1 MVTSGRW
8 ACHADRIF
16 DGETVRNGA
25 AVLIEGDTILDLLP
39 VAEIPRGI
47 PVLPAPG
54 CTILPGL
61 IDLHT
66 HFMRWEGPLY
76 LACGVTA
83 VRDTANPLDWILA
96 RREESRREPWP
107 RIFCTSPALDGPVA
121 HWPELSWACAD
132 EADARRKVEMLADAG
147 VDGIKL
153 YVRLPGEWIPGMVE
167 TAHNAGLPVM
177 QHCSA
182 GVLAPARAGIDEFFH
197 LDGLLPD
204 IWPDCP
210 HGGWLEI
217 WGREGFEGTLDRQQQ
232 VADEITLL
240 GLITTPTI
248 TVWDWF
254 RRWRCREQPLPE
266 DAPFLPRMLIEWF
279 TLGEARPEQ
288 EELWARAIERALRFL
303 GLLIER
309 GAPILPGTDVP
320 WTYHLP
326 GHMLWRELAFL
337 TAAGMTP
344 LDALRAATAGAARAL
359 RADRL
364 GRLAPGCL
372 ADLVIVAGDPT
383 QQIPD
388 RPAVTH
394 VVKGG
399 QVYDP
404 TELLSSAKEATYDLE
419 TEPLGQAFKRYFGE
433 GNA

>member
-1 MVTSGRW
+1 MHTSNRW

-16 DGETVRNGA
+16 DGETVRHGA
-25 AVLIEGDTILDLLP
+25 AVLIEGDTILDLVPL
-39 VAEIPRGI
+39 AEIPRGI
-47 PVLPAPG
+47 PVLSVPG

-61 IDLHT
+61 IDTHT

-107 RIFCTSPALDGPVA
+107 RIFCTGPALDGPTA

-132 EADARRKVEMLADAG
+132 EADARRKVQMLADAG

-167 TAHNAGLPVM
+167 TAHAAGLPVM

-197 LDGLLPD
+197 LDSLLAD
-204 IWPDCP
+204 IWPACP
-210 HGGWLEI
+210 HGGWLEV
-217 WGREGFEGTLDRQQQ
+217 WGREGFEETLDRQQQ
-232 VADEITLL
+232 VADEIANLE
-240 GLITTPTI
+240 LITTPTI

-266 DAPFLPRMLIEWF
+266 DAPFLPRTLTEWF
-279 TLGEARPEQ
+279 NIGEAQPQQ
-288 EELWARAIERALRFL
+288 EAVWARAIERALQFL

-320 WTYHLP
+320 WTNHLP
-326 GHMLWRELAFL
+326 GHQLWRELAYL
-337 TAAGMTP
+337 NAAGMSP
-344 LDALRAATAGAARAL
+344 LAALRAATAGAARAL

-364 GRLAPGCL
+364 GRLAPGHL
-372 ADLVIVAGDPT
+372 ADLVIVNGNPT
-383 QQIPD
+383 QRIPE

-394 VVKGG
+394 VIKGG
-399 QVYDP
+399 RVYEP
-404 TELLSSAKEATYDLE
+404 SELLSLAGTATGDIE
-419 TEPLGQAFKRYFGE
+419 TEPLGQAFKRFFADE
-433 GNA
+433 R